1 MAGHPLIITG
11 AFARRGAGT
20 TRGVPS
26 RGLGTG
32 VRRGH
37 GDPLGAG
44 DMVRRGHIIRRH
56 GDITLRVR
64 RIMDIIRRVLL
75 ITVITH
81 ITVPVQVVPTLLMQV
96 GRTIPV
102 PVEITTVQ
110 VQ

>member
-1 MAGHPLIITG
+1 
-11 AFARRGAGT
+11 
-20 TRGVPS
+20 
-26 RGLGTG
+26 
-32 VRRGH
+32 
-37 GDPLGAG
+37 
-44 DMVRRGHIIRRH
+44 
-56 GDITLRVR
+56 
-64 RIMDIIRRVLL
+64 MDIIRRVLL